1 MVRYTINEPLDGGFM
16 KSITIHKL
24 DEILV
29 VGIETKA
36 KENGES
42 LNMTIK
48 KLLARAL
55 HIDETVTDNK
65 KQQKGYK
72 QFLGKW
78 TDEEAVAFEEATA
91 DFAEVDERDWK

>member
-1 MVRYTINEPLDGGFM
+1 M

-29 VGIETKA
+29 EGIEAKA
-36 KENGES
+36 EESGES
-42 LNMTIK
+42 LNATVK

-55 HIDETVTDNK
+55 NIDDTASVK
-65 KQQKGYK
+65 KKRQKGYS

-78 TDEEAVAFEEATA
+78 TDEEAAAFAKVTA
-91 DFAEVDERDWK
+91 DFAEVDERDWKE